1 MRKTA
6 PALRRVLL
14 WLMFGLVLQ
23 TAHAQSTG
31 KIRGFVQEASTD
43 LPIPYAAVRIEGTQ
57 WVTTTNSDG
66 LFILNDIPAGEHSLR
81 VQFIG
86 HKDQTQKVNVRADR
100 ISDVKFFLEEEQ
112 TILRDVEVKADR
124 QKLKKQVMTSVVQ
137 LSPKKI
143 TQFSVGGDADLVRAI
158 QVLPGVVTTGDQGGQ
173 LYIRGGA
180 PIQNL
185 VMLDNMIIYN
195 PFHSIGFFSVFDVDL
210 IQSADVYTGG
220 FNAEYGGR
228 TSSVMDIRT
237 RAGNQK
243 RFAGKASAS
252 TYSAKLM
259 LEGPLFKKEGAK
271 RSSVSYVIS
280 GKTSYLDQSSS
291 VFYPYVETE
300 FDGLPFSFTDIYGKL
315 SSTATNGSN
324 VNLFGFKFV
333 DDVRISMG
341 NRIGWDSQGM
351 GFDFRAIPVAS
362 ALVLKGN
369 LAYSNYAIEQ
379 QQSNGLPRSSSIS
392 GFNGGL
398 DFTYYLRENDEFR
411 YGFTAIGYR
420 TDFRFSNQLGRT
432 ISQTENTTELAGYF
446 RYKADLGQRWL
457 IEPGVHA
464 HYYGSLS
471 EFSLEPRIGMKY
483 RANERFRI
491 KASGGYYS
499 QNLVAA
505 NSDRDVVNLFYGFL
519 SGPED
524 IPEEYSDNR
533 LQLARHAILG
543 FEYDVDDHIDLNLEV
558 YVKDFNQ
565 ITNINRNKLY
575 DSDDFTKPEILRK
588 DFIVEQGLARGIDLL
603 VKAEYRSWYLWAA
616 YSHSIVTRDDGVR
629 EYYPPFDRR
638 HNLNL
643 VSTYTFGKERSWEV
657 SARYN
662 FGSGFPFTPRR
673 GSINGQP
680 FTMSDGTPGVDYDF
694 TTENGEI
701 KDLYGDLNSFRLPN
715 YHRFDISA
723 KKTWKFGE
731 YSRLELNAGA
741 TNMLNRDNIFYYDR
755 VENKR
760 VDQLP
765 VMPTVGLVFGW

>member
-1 MRKTA
+1 M
-6 PALRRVLL
+6 
-14 WLMFGLVLQ
+14 
-23 TAHAQSTG
+23 
-31 KIRGFVQEASTD
+31 E
-43 LPIPYAAVRIEGTQ
+43 
-57 WVTTTNSDG
+57 
-66 LFILNDIPAGEHSLR
+66 
-81 VQFIG
+81 
-86 HKDQTQKVNVRADR
+86 
-100 ISDVKFFLEEEQ
+100 
-112 TILRDVEVKADR
+112 
-124 QKLKKQVMTSVVQ
+124 
-137 LSPKKI
+137 
-143 TQFSVGGDADLVRAI
+143 
-158 QVLPGVVTTGDQGGQ
+158 
-173 LYIRGGA
+173 
-180 PIQNL
+180 
-185 VMLDNMIIYN
+185 
-195 PFHSIGFFSVFDVDL
+195 
-210 IQSADVYTGG
+210 
-220 FNAEYGGR
+220 
-228 TSSVMDIRT
+228 IRT

-280 GKTSYLDQSSS
+280 GTTSYLDQSSS

-524 IPEEYSDNR
+524 IPEKYSDAASQAGRSTSRADSANR
-533 LQLARHAILG
+533 
-543 FEYDVDDHIDLNLEV
+543 
-558 YVKDFNQ
+558 
-565 ITNINRNKLY
+565 
-575 DSDDFTKPEILRK
+575 
-588 DFIVEQGLARGIDLL
+588 
-603 VKAEYRSWYLWAA
+603 
-616 YSHSIVTRDDGVR
+616 
-629 EYYPPFDRR
+629 
-638 HNLNL
+638 
-643 VSTYTFGKERSWEV
+643 
-657 SARYN
+657 
-662 FGSGFPFTPRR
+662 
-673 GSINGQP
+673 
-680 FTMSDGTPGVDYDF
+680 
-694 TTENGEI
+694 
-701 KDLYGDLNSFRLPN
+701 
-715 YHRFDISA
+715 
-723 KKTWKFGE
+723 
-731 YSRLELNAGA
+731 
-741 TNMLNRDNIFYYDR
+741 
-755 VENKR
+755 
-760 VDQLP
+760 
-765 VMPTVGLVFGW
+765 